1 MALEIKILDYGD
13 IELESSFL
21 VLGRDCGRTRRVLTL
36 GFLILGGAYPI
47 VVDTGYRSNQI
58 METLGMRGLQF
69 HENMIENQLAR
80 HGVRLGDVRYVCHT
94 HLHIDHAGKD
104 DLFPMN
110 TTVVVNRKE
119 LEYSVS
125 GLHASAISGARHQA
139 PDRPAAHQERA
150 ALPRPRALGPGRT
163 DPGRLL
169 RGGERPHRGLDEH
182 PRPHRRGPRDDL
194 RRRDLR
200 HQRPDR
206 GALPRR
212 STTPSRARPATTASR
227 SARRRRRSRSSSTA
241 RASCCRSTTGPA
253 RSRTARSSAA
263 CTTRCPVRSC
273 SRCRRATGSRPER
286 WSSPP

>member
-36 GFLILGGAYPI
+36 GFLITGGTYPI

-80 HGVRLGDVRYVCHT
+80 HGVRMGDVRFVCHT

-125 GLHASAISGARHQA
+125 GLMHPQYPA
-139 PDRPAAHQERA
+139 PDIKHLIDRLHNQERA
-150 ALPRPRALGPGRT
+150 AISRSRDHRGGRT

-169 RGGERPHRGLDEH
+169 RGGRRAYRRVDEYACSYRG
-182 PRPHRRGPRDDL
+182 GNRDHL
-194 RRRDLR
+194 RRCALR
-200 HQRPDR
+200 HQRPA
-206 GALPRR
+206 GGSLPRN
-212 STTPSRARPATTASR
+212 P
-227 SARRRRRSRSSSTA
+227 RRRTAHHRQSRHLEA
-241 RASCCRSTTGPA
+241 RGESRDQEA
-253 RSRTARSSAA
+253 RQ
-263 CTTRCPVRSC
+263 
-273 SRCRRATGSRPER
+273 
-286 WSSPP
+286 